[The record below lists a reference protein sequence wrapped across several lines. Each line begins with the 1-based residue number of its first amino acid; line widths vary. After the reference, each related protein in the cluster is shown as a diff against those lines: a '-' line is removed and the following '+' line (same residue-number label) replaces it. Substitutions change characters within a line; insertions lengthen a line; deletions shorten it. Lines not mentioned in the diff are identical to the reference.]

1 MNRGKFISFEGIE
14 GAGKTTNLTYVA
26 DYLANH
32 GISVRQTREPGGTR
46 LGEAVRDILL
56 DATQDQMVPEAE
68 LLLVFAARTQHIR
81 QVIRPA
87 LAAGHWV
94 LCDRFTDASYAYQG
108 AGRDLDKT
116 RIAWLADWAQQGLI
130 PDLTLLLDI
139 PEEQGLARAR
149 QRSAPDRFE
158 SERLDFFAQVR
169 AGYLQLAKHAPG
181 RITCIDA
188 TQPLSQVQ
196 QHIQQAI
203 QRLLSHDN

>member
-14 GAGKTTNLTYVA
+14 GAGKTTSLTYTA

-32 GISVRQTREPGGTR
+32 GIPVRQTREPGGTR

-56 DATQDQMVPEAE
+56 DSSQNQMIPEAE
-68 LLLVFAARTQHIR
+68 LLLVFAARTQHVR
-81 QVIRPA
+81 QVIQPA

-94 LCDRFTDASYAYQG
+94 LCDRFTDSSYAYQG

-116 RIAWLADWAQQGLI
+116 RIAWLAGWAQQGVV

-139 PEEQGLARAR
+139 LPEQGLARAR
-149 QRSAPDRFE
+149 QRSAPDRLE
-158 SERLDFFAQVR
+158 SERLHFFAQVR
-169 AGYLQLAKHAPG
+169 TGYLQLAEQEPG
-181 RITCIDA
+181 RIIRIDA

-196 QHIQQAI
+196 QNIQQAI
-203 QRLLSHDN
+203 QRLLPT